1 MPRAAL
7 RPERNVAR
15 PEGALGRAAGGRVS
29 TRGWVG
35 LLGGQNDGVAL
46 FGRRSRE
53 ESTAAGGETTRRG
66 DGGSSFLPARRRRP
80 GIESLFM
87 RVVATGGIV
96 GIGTALAAILGTQ
109 DVDAWIVGL
118 VVSVVT
124 VVLAAILW
132 SSRTL

>member
-1 MPRAAL
+1 MAPSANGASGEGAPADAPPGPAHSRRFDPLPRGHD
-7 RPERNVAR
+7 ERVAR
-15 PEGALGRAAGGRVS
+15 
-29 TRGWVG
+29 
-35 LLGGQNDGVAL
+35 
-46 FGRRSRE
+46 FGRK
-53 ESTAAGGETTRRG
+53 TGQADGGGGGETRAGTER
-66 DGGSSFLPARRRRP
+66 DSSFLPTRGGRP

-87 RVVATGGIV
+87 RVVATGGII

-132 SSRTL
+132 SSRLL

>member
-1 MPRAAL
+1 MTGDDA
-7 RPERNVAR
+7 
-15 PEGALGRAAGGRVS
+15 
-29 TRGWVG
+29 T
-35 LLGGQNDGVAL
+35 
-46 FGRRSRE
+46 RRSRD
-53 ESTAAGGETTRRG
+53 R
-66 DGGSSFLPARRRRP
+66 SSFLPARSRRP

-109 DVDAWIVGL
+109 EVDAWIVGL
-118 VVSVVT
+118 VVSVVS

>member
-1 MPRAAL
+1 
-7 RPERNVAR
+7 
-15 PEGALGRAAGGRVS
+15 
-29 TRGWVG
+29 
-35 LLGGQNDGVAL
+35 
-46 FGRRSRE
+46 
-53 ESTAAGGETTRRG
+53 
-66 DGGSSFLPARRRRP
+66 
-80 GIESLFM
+80 M

-109 DVDAWIVGL
+109 EVDAWIVGL